1 MDYNHLD
8 GFECLQNF
16 HFLQPEERFSGHHYP
31 EKEPKCKWSNSELFI
46 SLSKK
51 ISLLRVTFKDE
62 RHGLKPPN
70 PQLKSC
76 NTFRLRVLPNG

>member
-31 EKEPKCKWSNSELFI
+31 EKEPKCTQFNSEIIYQFI
-46 SLSKK
+46 QKD
-51 ISLLRVTFKDE
+51 ISAEGYLR
-62 RHGLKPPN
+62 G
-70 PQLKSC
+70 
-76 NTFRLRVLPNG
+76 